1 MPQRILISD
10 SSSASAEH
18 LQTILAREGL
28 DPETVRDL
36 TDLPAGLAGIL
47 RLAQWAV
54 DDAEFEDAATWFGAA
69 RVLDPGSAW
78 LAFCQGVC
86 LEELGM
92 AGPARR
98 ALDDAL
104 RLEPGLVVAEV
115 RLALLDV
122 KEGEH
127 NEALDRL
134 TRVAIHRGEL
144 KAIIED
150 HDGFEP
156 LHDHPRF
163 HYLVGW
169 A

>member
-10 SSSASAEH
+10 SPSASAEN

-28 DPETVRDL
+28 DPGTVRDL

-54 DDAEFEDAATWFGAA
+54 DDGEFEDAATWFGAG

-92 AGPARR
+92 SKEARQ
-98 ALDDAL
+98 AFETSLD
-104 RLEPGLVVAEV
+104 LEPGLVVSQV
-115 RLALLDV
+115 RLAILDV
-122 KEGEH
+122 RDDDH
-127 NEALDRL
+127 NAALDRL
-134 TRVAIHRGEL
+134 TAVSTGRPEMR
-144 KAIIED
+144 AIIEE
-150 HDGFEP
+150 HAGFEP

>member
-1 MPQRILISD
+1 MPQRILITDTSD
-10 SSSASAEH
+10 QSAEH
-18 LQTILAREGL
+18 LQSILAREGM

-36 TDLPAGLAGIL
+36 AELPAGLAGIL

-54 DDAEFEDAATWFGAA
+54 DDGAYEDAATWFGAA

-86 LEELGM
+86 LEELGLSKES
-92 AGPARR
+92 RR
-98 ALDDAL
+98 AFETC
-104 RLEPGLVVAEV
+104 LELEDGMVVAEV
-115 RLALLDV
+115 RLAILDV
-122 KEGEH
+122 RDGEH
-127 NEALDRL
+127 IAALDRL
-134 TRVAIHRGEL
+134 ARVASQRSEL
-144 KAIIED
+144 RSIIEE
-150 HDGFEP
+150 HEAFAP

>member
-1 MPQRILISD
+1 MPQRILITD
-10 SSSASAEH
+10 TSSQSAES
-18 LQTILAREGL
+18 LRSILAREGM

-36 TDLPAGLAGIL
+36 AELPAGLAGIL

-54 DDAEFEDAATWFGAA
+54 DDGAYEDAATWFGAA

-92 AGPARR
+92 GQEART
-98 ALDDAL
+98 AFETCLD
-104 RLEPGLVVAEV
+104 LEDGMVVAQV
-115 RLALLDV
+115 RLAILDV
-122 KEGEH
+122 RDGEH
-127 NEALDRL
+127 TAALDRL
-134 TRVAIHRGEL
+134 ASVASHRSEL
-144 KAIIED
+144 QGIIEE
-150 HDGFEP
+150 HDAFAP